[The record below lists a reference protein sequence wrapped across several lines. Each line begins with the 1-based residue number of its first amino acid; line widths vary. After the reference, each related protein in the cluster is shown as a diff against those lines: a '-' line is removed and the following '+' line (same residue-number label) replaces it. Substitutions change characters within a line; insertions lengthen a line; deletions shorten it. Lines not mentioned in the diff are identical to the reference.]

1 MTGKLNLFNQ
11 TLGTVKIEKKL
22 KNNVIWSSEV
32 WLQIYNVLKFK
43 NKITLKK
50 IKKKDFSTS
59 VLFTGW
65 ARLIHHFGELYCMF
79 RSFSGNSVLKNP
91 PANAGNTGLIP
102 GSEISLGEGN
112 GNSLQYACLE
122 NSMDRKALQ
131 TIVHGITKSQI

>member
-1 MTGKLNLFNQ
+1 
-11 TLGTVKIEKKL
+11 
-22 KNNVIWSSEV
+22 
-32 WLQIYNVLKFK
+32 
-43 NKITLKK
+43 
-50 IKKKDFSTS
+50 
-59 VLFTGW
+59 
-65 ARLIHHFGELYCMF
+65 MF

-131 TIVHGITKSQI
+131 AIVHGITKSQI